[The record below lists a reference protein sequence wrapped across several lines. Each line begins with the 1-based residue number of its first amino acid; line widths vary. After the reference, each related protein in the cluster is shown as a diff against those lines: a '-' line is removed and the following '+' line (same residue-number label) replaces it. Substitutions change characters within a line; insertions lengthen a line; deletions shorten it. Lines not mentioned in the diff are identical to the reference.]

1 MSTQNEF
8 ADHVGISQQAV
19 AELIRRGT
27 IPKGAGRGGLDLDAC
42 RIAYIEHLREVA
54 AGRLGESAGGLDLVS
69 ERARLAKAQ
78 ADAQELKNLVAESK
92 VCEWAD
98 AVALFGAD
106 LAMIRSRFL
115 AMPSAMAARLFQAK
129 TPAELQAKL
138 YDAVCD
144 VLSQLCSPERY
155 AAQAASKPSASAI
168 PEADTDIAPTT
179 STQPERH

>member
-54 AGRLGESAGGLDLVS
+54 AGRSSGTDGEFDLVQ
-69 ERARLAKAQ
+69 ERARLAHAQ
-78 ADAQELKNLVAESK
+78 ANAQERINTLAEGKICEFAPMVA
-92 VCEWAD
+92 A
-98 AVALFGAD
+98 FGAE
-106 LAMIRSRFL
+106 LATIRSRFL
-115 AMPSAMAARLFQAK
+115 GLPSAIAERLFRSK

-138 YDAVCD
+138 YAAVWD
-144 VLSQLCSPERY
+144 ILSQLSSPEAY
-155 AAQAASKPSASAI
+155 AAQAASQPSARAI
-168 PEADTDIAPTT
+168 AEAAIVPDT
-179 STQPERH
+179 STATQGH